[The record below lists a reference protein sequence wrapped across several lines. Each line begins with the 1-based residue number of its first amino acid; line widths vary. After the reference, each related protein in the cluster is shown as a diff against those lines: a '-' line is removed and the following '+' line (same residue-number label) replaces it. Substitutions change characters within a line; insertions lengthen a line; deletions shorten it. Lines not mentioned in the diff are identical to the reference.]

1 MLSILKKTEA
11 GIQARIEPVLL
22 PVTAPL
28 AQIRDNLN
36 AGLLRTASLGELDL
50 DRSGGGRT
58 ADSARRSYRYS
69 GNKKKSQV
77 SPLPLHEVKI
87 SEAAED
93 VRYYVGTNDQ
103 TAELFNGVTAE
114 IRRSEGRVQ
123 LWTQSGNSRDLQ
135 ALIIQARTFDPQLF
149 AARIQE
155 EEI

>member
-22 PVTAPL
+22 PVTASL

-36 AGLLRTASLGELDL
+36 AGLLRTASLGELTL
-50 DRSGGGRT
+50 IGQGAGGPPT
-58 ADSARRSYRYS
+58 AHAVLTDILEI
-69 GNKKKSQV
+69 KKKSQV
-77 SPLPLHEVKI
+77 SPLALHEVKI

-93 VRYYVGTNDQ
+93 VRYYVGTNEQ
-103 TAELFNGVTAE
+103 TAALFSGVTAE

-123 LWTQSGNSRDLQ
+123 LWTQSGDSRDLQ

-155 EEI
+155 EEA